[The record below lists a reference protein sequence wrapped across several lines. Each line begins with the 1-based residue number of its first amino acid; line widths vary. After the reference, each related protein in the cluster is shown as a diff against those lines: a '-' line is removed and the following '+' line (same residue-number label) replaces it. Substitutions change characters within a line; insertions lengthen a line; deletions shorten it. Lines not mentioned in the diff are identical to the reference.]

1 MPDWKKIKK
10 EYLSGGISYRD
21 LATKHGV
28 PFSTLSRV
36 AKKEKWTDLRVQI
49 ENKVDTRIVESVT
62 KQETQK
68 VDLIDSIA
76 DKMLQRISDMMGEVE
91 ITSSPSNMRQ
101 LSMTLKDIREIKGYK
116 TDLDRQEQMARI
128 EKLRREAQQEEKQD
142 REIKVVF
149 TNELDEY
156 AD

>member
-21 LATKHGV
+21 LAEKHSV

-142 REIKVVF
+142 KEIKVVF